1 MEATTGAGADTG
13 RGNGYGK
20 WLFPVPVPPTSTAL
34 RWCWR
39 KAPVARSRTRR
50 LLFGDLGLQQIADDL
65 RYGVLPFQSVGEYL
79 VESSP
84 HSGEFQLAHHLND
97 LS

>member
-1 MEATTGAGADTG
+1 MLASTVVVE
-13 RGNGYGK
+13 
-20 WLFPVPVPPTSTAL
+20 FQVSSVPVPPTSTAL

>member
-20 WLFPVPVPPTSTAL
+20 WLFPVPAAL